1 MCRNIILFILIGT
14 DIGGSIRMPAFFCGI
29 FGHKPTVGMV
39 NTRGCTMRTGKEPSS
54 MVVAGPMSRHAE
66 DLLPMLRVLSEP
78 SAIKTMNLDQPVD
91 VKKLKFYYIRQ
102 SRELRCSPVSG
113 DLQAAMAK
121 YDYTN
126 YTLLNIQFQFLSVL
140 LTLIL

>member
-1 MCRNIILFILIGT
+1 MFVGT

-29 FGHKPTVGMV
+29 FGHKPTVGMI
-39 NTRGCTMRTGKEPSS
+39 NTRGCTMRTGKEPST

-102 SRELRCSPVSG
+102 SGELRCSPVSG

-121 YDYTN
+121 YDLRN
-126 YTLLNIQFQFLSVL
+126 YVVL
-140 LTLIL
+140 IGFSKLYKHRNAHVINYHV